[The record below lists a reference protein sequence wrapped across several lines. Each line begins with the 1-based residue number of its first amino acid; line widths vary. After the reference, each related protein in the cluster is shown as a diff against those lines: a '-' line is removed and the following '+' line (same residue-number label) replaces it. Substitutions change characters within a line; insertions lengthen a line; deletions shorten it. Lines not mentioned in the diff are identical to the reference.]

1 MNLREYV
8 TEKLHADACYDG
20 LCWPGTCGC
29 GRDREGKWDLMPCG
43 EPNIEC
49 VPAWLCV
56 CAETPECEHHG
67 NCDTEGEGNQTCYR
81 PGRRPLKETR

>member
-8 TEKLHADACYDG
+8 TEKLNADACYDG
-20 LCWPGTCGC
+20 LCWPDTCGC
-29 GRDREGKWDLMPCG
+29 TATDDDLMPCK

-49 VPAWLCV
+49 EPGHIRFCHACPYVVAGCEMRESGLAATQCV
-56 CAETPECEHHG
+56 
-67 NCDTEGEGNQTCYR
+67 Y